1 MTGRSE
7 MKIGIFGG
15 TFNPIHYGH
24 LRAAEEV
31 RERFDLSKII
41 FIPSKNPPLKSQ
53 DLLNS
58 VHRYEMTEFALSG
71 NGFFKI
77 SDIEFKRPGKSYS
90 VQTLEELR
98 NIFHDA
104 TLYFILGIDAFLEI
118 PTWWQSERLISLV
131 DFIVI
136 SRSSFGF
143 VDLLSSPYIN
153 ASKNDLEKLDK
164 GELDL
169 YTTPLKG
176 NKAMMAFRIP
186 LIDISATEIR
196 RRVREGKSI
205 KYLLPE
211 SVESYIIANRL
222 YKS

>member
-1 MTGRSE
+1 

-31 RERFDLSKII
+31 RERFELTKII
-41 FIPSKNPPLKSQ
+41 FIPSKNPPLKTQ
-53 DLLNS
+53 DLLDS
-58 VHRYEMTEFALSG
+58 VHRYKMTELALSE
-71 NGFFKI
+71 NSFFEI
-77 SDIEFKRPGKSYS
+77 SDIEFKRQGKSYS

-98 NIFHDA
+98 SIFHGT

-118 PTWWQSERLISLV
+118 PTWWQAERLISLV

-136 SRSSFGF
+136 SRPSFRF
-143 VDLLSSPYIN
+143 ADLLSSPYIS

-164 GELDL
+164 AELEL
-169 YTTPLKG
+169 YITTLKG
-176 NKAMMAFRIP
+176 NRSIIAFRIP

-211 SVESYIIANRL
+211 SVESYIISNRL